1 MMTYLEKMLRGWLL
15 VEGWLRERTGLGRG
29 TERRDVGRL

>member
-1 MMTYLEKMLRGWLL
+1 MMTSFENILGALL
-15 VEGWLRERTGLGRG
+15 LGRGWLRERTGLGGG